1 MSESILVKIFE
12 SLYAGGDL
20 EFKKMLV
27 LWSLYYD
34 LVNNCSIIMD
44 PDPYLEPECELYL
57 WIPYST
63 VFNSEYP
70 DPDPAID
77 MDPESKAF
85 LSIMI
90 TLLLGWLFC
99 NDIFP

>member
-34 LVNNCSIIMD
+34 LVR
-44 PDPYLEPECELYL
+44 EAAKKV
-57 WIPYST
+57 ST
-63 VFNSEYP
+63 N
-70 DPDPAID
+70 
-77 MDPESKAF
+77 KALTSPTPSSVVVIGF
-85 LSIMI
+85 
-90 TLLLGWLFC
+90 F
-99 NDIFP
+99 FRF